1 MRKSVSGVAN
11 AKCSEYD
18 RAEGESC
25 LGQGGA
31 LRGSLKLAAAATAT
45 RDALEEVT
53 FKCLERHPSR
63 GSHLNMWSII
73 KAVR

>member
-1 MRKSVSGVAN
+1 MKKSVREIAN
-11 AKCSEYD
+11 AECSEYE

-45 RDALEEVT
+45 RDALEEAT
-53 FKCLERHPSR
+53 FKYLERHPCR